1 MANKFSLLIRINN
14 LIVFSFF
21 FGARRC
27 QWRRFSCVNKK
38 TALTD
43 PPTPFHMIIYL
54 TIGYFVCV
62 CAEKL
67 SRTWAG
73 QGRAG
78 LARPPPNLL
87 SPTMINS
94 VAGFFF
100 SSSSYKFIHTKY
112 VSTQCG
118 GSALSNPIRADAHLP
133 PSPLFIFIADV

>member
-100 SSSSYKFIHTKY
+100 LLLPINLF
-112 VSTQCG
+112 TQNMCRHN
-118 GSALSNPIRADAHLP
+118 AVDLR
-133 PSPLFIFIADV
+133 